1 MPGPPRLPVAVG
13 EPGGRVIAS
22 AVSLL
27 WPVPPAVPPPGRL
40 HYLRAQGGLPSVSP
54 PRQPGSGVPRRG
66 AAGRGAPAG

>member
-27 WPVPPAVPPPGRL
+27 WPVPPRSPRRDGSITSA
-40 HYLRAQGGLPSVSP
+40 LRA
-54 PRQPGSGVPRRG
+54 GSRP
-66 AAGRGAPAG
+66 